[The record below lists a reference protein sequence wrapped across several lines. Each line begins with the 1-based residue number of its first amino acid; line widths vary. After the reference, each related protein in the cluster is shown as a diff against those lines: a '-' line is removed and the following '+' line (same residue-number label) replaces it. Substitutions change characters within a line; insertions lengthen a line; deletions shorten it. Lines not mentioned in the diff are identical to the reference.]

1 MQIRMDWKNLRFD
14 WNRLRGFLA
23 TAEQGSLSGAARA
36 LKMSQPT
43 LGRQVAALE
52 RELGLTLFERQGTG
66 LRLTEA
72 GMQLAEHARA
82 MGEAAERLSRVATG
96 QQQDIAGHV
105 TITASE
111 IYSAWL
117 LPQVLPRIRAAAP
130 GLTIEILASNAIRDL
145 RRREADIA
153 LRNARPEQPDLI
165 AKRIAEDRG
174 SFYATPGY
182 LATLPQIESLPDFA
196 AAEFIAFEDPG
207 PHRAFLRELGAPVT
221 EANFPIVSSSHLVH
235 WQMARA
241 GLGIGVGPLGL
252 GDPDP
257 QLTRVLP
264 ELEIPYPVWLVA
276 HRELHSSR
284 RIRLVYDLLAELI
297 PPLLRAS

>member
-1 MQIRMDWKNLRFD
+1 MDWQNLRSD

-23 TAEQGSLSGAARA
+23 TAEQGSLSAAARA
-36 LKMSQPT
+36 LQMSQPT

-52 RELGLTLFERQGTG
+52 AELGLTLFERHGTG
-66 LRLTEA
+66 LHLTEA

-82 MGEAAERLSRVATG
+82 MGEAAERLARVASG
-96 QQQDIAGHV
+96 QQQQIAGQV

-111 IYSAWL
+111 IYAAWL
-117 LPQVLPRIRAAAP
+117 LPQLLPKIRAAAP

-145 RRREADIA
+145 KRREADIA
-153 LRNARPEQPDLI
+153 LRNARPGQPDLI
-165 AKRIAEDRG
+165 ARRIADDRG
-174 SFYATPGY
+174 SFYATSGY
-182 LATLPQIESLPDFA
+182 LATLPPIEALPDLA

-207 PHRAFLRELGAPVT
+207 PYGSFLRELGVPVT
-221 EANFPIVSSSHLVH
+221 EANFPLVSSSHLVH

-257 QLTRVLP
+257 QLVRALP
-264 ELEIPYPVWLVA
+264 SLEIPYPVWLVA
-276 HRELHSSR
+276 HRELHTSR

-297 PPLLRAS
+297 PPLLRTS